1 MPKGRV
7 QGVSIKFG
15 EPCRL
20 NNPVSWDILW
30 REVADI
36 AINDQP
42 SRRIASVMDK
52 QPRIHPQMEK
62 VPVREL
68 DAECSFFASL
78 REDYPGF
85 RDWWDKIS
93 RQGREAFVVRM
104 DNELQA
110 ILILKIEEGPD
121 ESVPRLPS
129 GKKLKICTLYV
140 QERGMKIGERLLRT
154 AFEYAIAN
162 SINDIYLTHFSKP
175 NDSLV
180 HLIEGYG
187 FEKKE
192 YTDEDLFLKK
202 LRPPPTVSLSPLDL
216 CRKYYPSFS
225 GMPTVKKFIIPI
237 KPIYHKRLFEDCF
250 MEKRTPLFPQFKGSF
265 LSEGLAIKKAYLS
278 HSQTRSISPGDLV
291 LFYRSEDSQ
300 ALTTLGIVESLG
312 ERMAESTEIIQMVGE
327 RSVYSREEIEVFSR
341 KPTLVILFQF
351 LFHLQPSMKYRELI
365 QSGILKGHPQSIVQI
380 QEDSFRKIVGN
391 GRIDERFIV
400 Y

>member
-1 MPKGRV
+1 MPIV
-7 QGVSIKFG
+7 
-15 EPCRL
+15 L
-20 NNPVSWDILW
+20 L
-30 REVADI
+30 
-36 AINDQP
+36 
-42 SRRIASVMDK
+42 
-52 QPRIHPQMEK
+52 
-62 VPVREL
+62 
-68 DAECSFFASL
+68 FASL

-85 RDWWDKIS
+85 RDWWNKIG
-93 RQGREAFVVRM
+93 RQGREAFVIRIE
-104 DNELQA
+104 NELQA
-110 ILILKIEEGPD
+110 ILILKIED
-121 ESVPRLPS
+121 DLVESVPRLPS

-162 SINDIYLTHFSKP
+162 GIDDIYLTHFSKP

-216 CRKYYPSFS
+216 SRKYYPSFY
-225 GMPTVKKFIIPI
+225 GGPRVKKFVIPI
-237 KPIYHKRLFEDCF
+237 KPVYHKRLFEDCLTG
-250 MEKRTPLFPQFKGSF
+250 KRTPLFPRFKGSF
-265 LSEGLAIKKAYLS
+265 QSEGLAIKKAYLS

-300 ALTTLGIVESLG
+300 ALTTLGVVENIG
-312 ERMAESTEIIQMVGE
+312 EKMTKPSEIIRMVGE
-327 RSVYSREEIEVFSR
+327 RSVYSREEIEDFSR
-341 KPTLVILFQF
+341 IPTLVILFQF
-351 LFHLQPSMKYRELI
+351 LFHLQPSIKYQDLI
-365 QSGILKGHPQSIVQI
+365 QFGVLNGHPQSIVQI
-380 QEDSFRKIVGN
+380 QEDSFLKIVGS